1 MSLEEKIDQAKGAIK
16 ESVGKVTGDKKIE
29 KEGAA
34 EKAALKVKEVAE
46 DVKDAIEGTVEGV
59 KNIVNKDKK

>member
-34 EKAALKVKEVAE
+34 GKKPLQKLKRLLRMLK
-46 DVKDAIEGTVEGV
+46 TL
-59 KNIVNKDKK
+59 

>member
-34 EKAALKVKEVAE
+34 EKAASKVKEVAE
-46 DVKDAIEGTVEGV
+46 DVKDAIEAVSYTHLTLPTKLEV
-59 KNIVNKDKK
+59 